1 MDEIFLAL
9 VREHHLHHAAAAADP
24 AARRDAV

>member
-1 MDEIFLAL
+1 MDDIFLAF
-9 VREHHLHHAAAAADP
+9 VRDHQLHHAAAADP